1 MFLIFSKPKKKIN
14 RKPHGIAGCPGKKIS
29 EHDVGSFS
37 SLKEEHSADSV
48 NMTKMWIYKNYKKTS
63 MPMTG
68 GDSTSLAVKV
78 VYQVL
83 DS

>member
-1 MFLIFSKPKKKIN
+1 ML
-14 RKPHGIAGCPGKKIS
+14 
-29 EHDVGSFS
+29 DSFA
-37 SLKEEHSADSV
+37 SLKEDHSAESV
-48 NMTKMWIYKNYKKTS
+48 NTTKLCIYKNYKKNS

-68 GDSTSLAVKV
+68 GDLTSCLAVKV